1 MGERLLDF
9 QGFNLRNDKFESPVC
24 CGLVDKSE
32 MARRRKGD
40 VMGCQ
45 IVRAAETGQSFAN
58 TAA

>member
-1 MGERLLDF
+1 MGKRLLDF
-9 QGFNLRNDKFESPVC
+9 QGFNLKIESPVC

-45 IVRAAETGQSFAN
+45 IVRAAEAGQSFAN
-58 TAA
+58 IAA